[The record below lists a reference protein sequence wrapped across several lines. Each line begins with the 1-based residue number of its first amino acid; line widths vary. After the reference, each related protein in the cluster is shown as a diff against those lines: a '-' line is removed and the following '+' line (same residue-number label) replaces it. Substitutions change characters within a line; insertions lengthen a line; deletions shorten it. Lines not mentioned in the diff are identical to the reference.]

1 MRCLAGI
8 CGVAI
13 AAATGLVCSAEDAAP
28 RHDRNV
34 RIEVLIADLSGTPEG
49 NGEMTVERFK
59 DLEKQGKFESTVKLG
74 ITTLDGSA
82 ATVQYG
88 ERAPVAMGKT
98 VAGPN
103 RAVAVNYTVQN
114 VGTMLSVT
122 PRVDADSSV
131 LLELK
136 IERSRI
142 VGGQENNDPNAFKP
156 ATILTIIADTKVR
169 VAPGKASVTAAQ
181 QAEGQESRQSWI
193 IVTAEVAEAK

>member
-8 CGVAI
+8 LSIAI
-13 AAATGLVCSAEDAAP
+13 AAATGLLCSAEDAAP

-34 RIEVLIADLSGTPEG
+34 RLEVLIADLSGPLEG

-59 DLEKQGKFESTVKLG
+59 ELEKQGKLESTVKLG
-74 ITTLDGSA
+74 LTTLDGSK
-82 ATVQYG
+82 ATIQYG
-88 ERAPVAMGKT
+88 ENVPVAMGKT

-103 RAVAVNYTVQN
+103 RAVAVNYVVQS

-136 IERSRI
+136 IERSRLT
-142 VGGQENNDPNAFKP
+142 GGQDNGDPNAFKP
-156 ATILTIIADTKVR
+156 ATTLTVTADTKVR
-169 VAPGKASVTAAQ
+169 VAPGKASVTEAR

-193 IVTAEVAEAK
+193 IVTAEVVEAK